1 MPAYAKAS
9 TGKARQTLPNSFGHR
24 ELMARLRYRLR
35 LRRSFSVGARRVNK
49 L

>member
-9 TGKARQTLPNSFGHR
+9 TGKARQTFGHR